1 MKPLGPNLGPWAIY
15 YSIFLTV
22 EIVIG
27 RQFQFVLLIFYRVL
41 ISKPTTELHDQGV
54 LEYTEKSFFLFN
66 SSYQARESTSL
77 AFS

>member
-22 EIVIG
+22 EIVIR

-54 LEYTEKSFFLFN
+54 LDLRKNLSFYLIPATKLGN
-66 SSYQARESTSL
+66 PRA
-77 AFS
+77 